1 MKITVT
7 RTGGFAGLTSTWSI
21 VVDDQPDSDSWRDL
35 VESLPWHDR
44 PRSAPQPDRYLYRIQ
59 CSRRRV
65 TVPEQALEGPWRE
78 LVDRV
83 RDRATP

>member
-21 VVDDQPDSDSWRDL
+21 VVDEQPDSDSWRDL
-35 VESLPWHDR
+35 VESLPWNDR

-83 RDRATP
+83 RDRADS